1 MSRTLIFLTFEL
13 LIVKISDGNKTLLI
27 QNLYIPH
34 SNTNCDLHALVS
46 SSGNNSIIAGDF
58 NAKLVEWGSATD
70 NQFGKELQEAITLS
84 SYHLISDEECQPT
97 CFPWNGGRPSWT
109 DHILI
114 SSNSLWWSDTITAD
128 SMGSDHAPLI
138 SDINGPSLPSRC
150 ISPYHR
156 KPRWIWDKANW
167 NKYQQMTNTISDI
180 DADLPLKEFLLQ
192 MNATISQ
199 ATKACIPMA
208 KSHRKYPF
216 WSKKLQWLTD
226 NRKEALNRYKADP
239 SPNNRT
245 TLNKWS
251 ALVKRT
257 STHDRRQH

>member
-1 MSRTLIFLTFEL
+1 MFTYALYVRVLYYLPL
-13 LIVKISDGNKTLLI
+13 L
-27 QNLYIPH
+27 
-34 SNTNCDLHALVS
+34 S

-70 NQFGKELQEAITLS
+70 NQFGKDLQEAITLS

-97 CFPWNGGRPSWT
+97 CFPWNGGRPSRT

-192 MNATISQ
+192 SLRQPRHA
-199 ATKACIPMA
+199 
-208 KSHRKYPF
+208 YL
-216 WSKKLQWLTD
+216 W
-226 NRKEALNRYKADP
+226 P
-239 SPNNRT
+239 SPIGNTRSGQRNY
-245 TLNKWS
+245 S
-251 ALVKRT
+251 G
-257 STHDRRQH
+257 